1 MSCLLKKSVCD
12 ACAGPQA
19 CCLVSGP
26 GLRCSRLQSQA
37 DAVLPAACAGHL
49 STTFAVLLA
58 ACAGRLSTK
67 YAAPACRPVTKDA
80 IRNLETALASAGSAS
95 SVLVD
100 LTRAAA
106 RNAAGEMQAAEAL
119 RDIMT
124 LKGST
129 STSSGLA
136 VDHLDEA
143 IKRAARFPHLSV
155 SACPCTSSP
164 RQAPLELARASKAA
178 DLHHVPVD
186 VLAAPLAC
194 CTGCRL
200 CSAVAGPS
208 LMLPAPGGARQLRAD
223 LQTLCLRLRA
233 WQACSLRSSV
243 SHLH

>member
-1 MSCLLKKSVCD
+1 MALQNELPGNKDGCD

-19 CCLVSGP
+19 CCPVSKP
-26 GLRCSRLQSQA
+26 GIRCSHLQSQT
-37 DAVLPAACAGHL
+37 DAVLSAACAG
-49 STTFAVLLA
+49 
-58 ACAGRLSTK
+58 CLSTK
-67 YAAPACRPVTKDA
+67 YATPACRPVTNDA

-129 STSSGLA
+129 STSNGLA

-155 SACPCTSSP
+155 SACPCTSTP
-164 RQAPLELARASKAA
+164 RQSPLGLARACKAA
-178 DLHHVPVD
+178 DQQHVPVD
-186 VLAAPLAC
+186 FFAAPLGLLRRLLTLLCGCWSNLDAAC
-194 CTGCRL
+194 QAGLQLDVLRDSLNTEPTCLCCRL
-200 CSAVAGPS
+200 S
-208 LMLPAPGGARQLRAD
+208 ARQV
-223 LQTLCLRLRA
+223 
-233 WQACSLRSSV
+233 CS
-243 SHLH
+243 

>member
-1 MSCLLKKSVCD
+1 MMHAQVLRPAALYQEL
-12 ACAGPQA
+12 G
-19 CCLVSGP
+19 SGE
-26 GLRCSRLQSQA
+26 SRLQSQA
-37 DAVLPAACAGHL
+37 EAELSAACPRCL
-49 STTFAVLLA
+49 STE
-58 ACAGRLSTK
+58 

-129 STSSGLA
+129 STSNGLA

-155 SACPCTSSP
+155 SICTCTRSP
-164 RQAPLELARASKAA
+164 RQAPLKLARATKAA
-178 DLHHVPVD
+178 DLDQMPVD

-194 CTGCRL
+194 CTGC
-200 CSAVAGPS
+200 
-208 LMLPAPGGARQLRAD
+208 
-223 LQTLCLRLRA
+223 
-233 WQACSLRSSV
+233 
-243 SHLH
+243 

>member
-1 MSCLLKKSVCD
+1 MHVQVLKPAALCQD
-12 ACAGPQA
+12 
-19 CCLVSGP
+19 LEP
-26 GLRCSRLQSQA
+26 GAVTCRA
-37 DAVLPAACAGHL
+37 PAEAEAEAVLSAACAR
-49 STTFAVLLA
+49 
-58 ACAGRLSTK
+58 RLSAK
-67 YAAPACRPVTKDA
+67 YAALACRPVTKDA

-129 STSSGLA
+129 STSNGLA

-155 SACPCTSSP
+155 SACPCTSAP
-164 RQAPLELARASKAA
+164 RQAPLKLASASKTA
-178 DLHHVPVD
+178 DVDHMPGD

-194 CTGCRL
+194 CTVCRL

-208 LMLPAPGGARQLRAD
+208 LNAACQAGLQLKELCEPLTLSLPACAAG
-223 LQTLCLRLRA
+223 
-233 WQACSLRSSV
+233 
-243 SHLH
+243 